1 MDQKENFRKSTK
13 NVRAPVQEVE
23 FNIIN
28 NVVKFVSFKR
38 IITYKYVIVKGP

>member
-23 FNIIN
+23 FN
-28 NVVKFVSFKR
+28 VVKFVSFKR